1 MPNLDIAN
9 KVSGNRDLICKEIH
23 TGGIYQVD
31 LPQDVTCLEM
41 KWDFP
46 NGSYSRDS
54 YYCS

>member
-23 TGGIYQVD
+23 TGGRYQVD
-31 LPQDVTCLEM
+31 LLQDVTCLEM